1 MHDERPVERH
11 HVGQRHLDRVVMLSD
26 GVFAIAITLS
36 AIELKPELHAG
47 EGLWQA
53 WRTPLLLYFVSF
65 LLTGVIWS
73 LHRRVMGHLRRIDA
87 MGTGLN
93 MVLLS
98 LVALLPVVVRFALAA
113 DVGADGFTIY
123 AVGTGGTYLCLA
135 LFWFYV
141 AFVARLVPDLD
152 RRVAV
157 AWQMQMVAAPLLI
170 GAVGLYQMGVRHWAW
185 LPGIAAILLLWG
197 RRRLEHAARGT
208 DQAAGAG

>member
-87 MGTGLN
+87 IGTGLN